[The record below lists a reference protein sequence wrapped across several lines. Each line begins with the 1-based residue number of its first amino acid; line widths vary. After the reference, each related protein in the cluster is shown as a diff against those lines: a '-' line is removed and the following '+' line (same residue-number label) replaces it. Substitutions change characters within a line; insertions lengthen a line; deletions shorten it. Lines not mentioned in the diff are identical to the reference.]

1 MGYHLF
7 SIRTGID
14 EWWRTTQVLKEQ
26 EFYDVVD
33 LVDGCVPF
41 DMSAF
46 HFDNVDALH
55 RNRVMAR
62 RPVLELSVPAL
73 FSSMPCQAMK
83 LKDKR
88 LGRTLPIVRKYGDY
102 VLTETE
108 YGQRFWRVDGERCS
122 IVTML
127 HPAPIT
133 LRAAA
138 AYVDRHHRHN
148 AGPKFHKFSA
158 ALTVPGEP
166 EPVGVVIASTPKARY
181 QMDGQ
186 TLEINRACADPR
198 YADVCSKLYAMAIR
212 AGRELGY
219 QRFLTYTLPGES
231 GSSLLAVGFR
241 HQGETEG
248 TGNWDSPSRPRQ
260 VDRYP
265 AGPKLRWVLEIG
277 G

>member
-1 MGYHLF
+1 MGFHLF
-7 SIRTGID
+7 SIHTGSK
-14 EWWRTTQVLKEQ
+14 WWRTAQVFGDK

-33 LVDGCVPF
+33 LVDGYVPF

-46 HFDNVDALH
+46 HFNDANVL
-55 RNRVMAR
+55 RQNRVMVQ
-62 RPVLELSVPAL
+62 RPVLTLSVPTL
-73 FSSMPCQAMK
+73 FSAMPCQTMK
-83 LKDKR
+83 LKDKS
-88 LGRTLPIVRKYGDY
+88 LGITLLIVRKYGDY

-108 YGQRFWRVDGERCS
+108 YGQRFWHVDGERCR

-127 HPAPIT
+127 HPTPIT
-133 LRAAA
+133 LRDAA

-181 QMDGQ
+181 QMDGR

-219 QRFLTYTLPGES
+219 ERFLTYTLPDES
-231 GSSLLAVGFR
+231 GSSLRAVGF
-241 HQGETEG
+241 HLQGETDG

-260 VDRYP
+260 VERYP
-265 AGPKLRWVLEIG
+265 AGAKLRWVLNY
-277 G
+277 